1 MRQIGGLH
9 IGRSW
14 TGHVVEDECPCPKA
28 PCGLVISGEV
38 HPDCP
43 QHQAN
48 KTIRQGHAAEDC
60 PATHPLGNEEGNEES
75 DRD

>member
-1 MRQIGGLH
+1 MSVQPRISGLH
-9 IGRSW
+9 IGRAW
-14 TGHVVEDECPCPKA
+14 TGHAVEDECLCPQA

-60 PATHPLGNEEGNEES
+60 PGPPSEEGES
-75 DRD
+75 DS